1 MNITQADVDRLERYA
16 ELLQE
21 VVDLS
26 SDLPTQEQLNAL
38 PKHLANLKAIN
49 ALEAPTEGDMDS
61 LTDYLSDLKSL
72 STMQIPTP
80 EQMQAT
86 REHLERLER
95 IEELT
100 EA

>member
-1 MNITQADVDRLERYA
+1 MNITQADVDRLERYV

-26 SDLPTQEQLNAL
+26 SDLPTQEQLDAL
-38 PKHLANLKAIN
+38 PKHLENLKAIN
-49 ALEAPTEGDMDS
+49 ALEAPTDEQIDWTSG
-61 LTDYLSDLKSL
+61 YLSDLKTL